1 MAPTKQRFPTE
12 SLLFKITTWS
22 AGSTPLN
29 EDTDTSLMET
39 MKLAAEGVPF
49 PNALPVLDEMAAVAQ
64 VLLSERCRAWN
75 WADIEQKAVDYPVA
89 ITVVW
94 KASLRQRFEIQI
106 KVPPYVDAPAEGSSG
121 SEWTPAAFS
130 NNRLGRWQHANQP
143 QCVPALMPPGHL
155 IEVGVIQQ
163 NENSWKPSR
172 QSHAGIPR
180 LPDVFASMVKIHD
193 KVLFLKSDSMDFKA
207 QGSNSEGKSHDRWN
221 EGPVPAGEQPQPLVP
236 GPDPDSA
243 CEQVLRKII
252 VQLTGVIWGSSR
264 HDFQEQSPPTSWVI
278 PDFDNAHHL
287 TPFDTNWTGNT
298 DEPHGEFKLNGSLL
312 EPGDLSQI
320 YPFSSTG
327 QSGRLTQQPMVTWLP
342 PRQTCIAMDEK
353 QTIPARVARKA
364 RGPFVATRYS
374 FHNFR
379 DDIKHLHCFGKH
391 PDVPKYKPTENSA
404 LTSEHI

>member
-1 MAPTKQRFPTE
+1 
-12 SLLFKITTWS
+12 
-22 AGSTPLN
+22 
-29 EDTDTSLMET
+29 
-39 MKLAAEGVPF
+39 
-49 PNALPVLDEMAAVAQ
+49 
-64 VLLSERCRAWN
+64 
-75 WADIEQKAVDYPVA
+75 
-89 ITVVW
+89 
-94 KASLRQRFEIQI
+94 
-106 KVPPYVDAPAEGSSG
+106 
-121 SEWTPAAFS
+121 
-130 NNRLGRWQHANQP
+130 
-143 QCVPALMPPGHL
+143 
-155 IEVGVIQQ
+155 
-163 NENSWKPSR
+163 
-172 QSHAGIPR
+172 
-180 LPDVFASMVKIHD
+180 MVKIHD

-252 VQLTGVIWGSSR
+252 
-264 HDFQEQSPPTSWVI
+264 EQSPPTSWVI

-298 DEPHGEFKLNGSLL
+298 DEPHGGFKLNGSLL

>member
-39 MKLAAEGVPF
+39 MKLAAEGAPF
-49 PNALPVLDEMAAVAQ
+49 PNAIPVLDEMASVAQ
-64 VLLSERCRAWN
+64 VLLSERRRARN
-75 WADIEQKAVDYPVA
+75 RADIEQKAVDYPVE

-94 KASLRQRFEIQI
+94 KASSRQRFEIQI

-130 NNRLGRWQHANQP
+130 NNRLGRWQQANQP

-172 QSHAGIPR
+172 QFHADIPR

-207 QGSNSEGKSHDRWN
+207 QGSNSEGKFHDRWN

-252 VQLTGVIWGSSR
+252 VQLTGVIRGSSR
-264 HDFQEQSPPTSWVI
+264 HDFQAQSPPTSWVI

-298 DEPHGEFKLNGSLL
+298 DEPHGEFN
-312 EPGDLSQI
+312 
-320 YPFSSTG
+320 TG
-327 QSGRLTQQPMVTWLP
+327 RYGRLTQQPMVTWLP
-342 PRQTCIAMDEK
+342 PGQTCIAMDEK
-353 QTIPARVARKA
+353 QTSLARVARKT
-364 RGPFVATRYS
+364 RDRFVVMLCPLVMDQFVYMRM
-374 FHNFR
+374 
-379 DDIKHLHCFGKH
+379 LHMEFPGDLLR
-391 PDVPKYKPTENSA
+391 PS
-404 LTSEHI
+404 